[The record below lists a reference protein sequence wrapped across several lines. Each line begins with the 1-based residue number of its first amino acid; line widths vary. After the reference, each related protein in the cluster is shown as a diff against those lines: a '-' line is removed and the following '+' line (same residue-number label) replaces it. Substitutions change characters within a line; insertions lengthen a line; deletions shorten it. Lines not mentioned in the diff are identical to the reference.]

1 MSTFRMWS
9 CHLMP
14 SIWRWQFMW
23 YSQESWCIQRT
34 KSMSLQLIED
44 CGVCGP
50 LIHHLI
56 IIITFI
62 HIHLLPSAVLYTGT
76 MNSLNI
82 VPATDPDQPETLLL
96 FSQYHHHH
104 SDVGTFDCTVLLT
117 ISYTSQIYIYI
128 FCFTPWNYET
138 AEYYTIWPW
147 TVTEGQLKP
156 KYHRI
161 YIEIHATFITVSTTD
176 AFTASYTL
184 YFLGDWMHRKAATW
198 KLNVT
203 PVINIATD
211 KQTMYNSISTWQHFH
226 LFHHR

>member
-34 KSMSLQLIED
+34 KSMSLQRIED

-117 ISYTSQIYIYI
+117 ISYTSQIYIYFALHLEI
-128 FCFTPWNYET
+128 MRQQSITRYDLE
-138 AEYYTIWPW
+138 
-147 TVTEGQLKP
+147 QLLKVNLN
-156 KYHRI
+156 RNI
-161 YIEIHATFITVSTTD
+161 IEFISR
-176 AFTASYTL
+176 Y
-184 YFLGDWMHRKAATW
+184 M
-198 KLNVT
+198 
-203 PVINIATD
+203 
-211 KQTMYNSISTWQHFH
+211 QH
-226 LFHHR
+226 L